1 MSCALIVSKS
11 KQGKEFFTGMIKSV
25 GILNTVSVSSG
36 SEALRILNTSDFD
49 IVVINTPLS
58 DEFGNELSITISKNY
73 NSGVLLVVKND
84 IADAVSSK
92 VEDYGVFVMEKPFNR
107 QFVYKSIKYIC
118 ISRKKYLGLQNE
130 NEKLKVKISEI
141 RLIDRA
147 KCILI
152 EYLNMSEAQAH
163 RHIEKQAM
171 DLRITKKEVAESILK
186 TYEM

>member
-1 MSCALIVSKS
+1 MSCALIVSTSEKGKS
-11 KQGKEFFTGMIKSV
+11 FFTDLIKTV
-25 GILNTVSVSSG
+25 GISDIVTVSNG
-36 SEALRILNTSDFD
+36 SEARRIINRTQFD
-49 IVVINTPLS
+49 LVVINAPLS
-58 DEFGNELSITISKNY
+58 DEFGHELSILIGKSY

-84 IADAVSSK
+84 IADAISSK
-92 VEDYGVFVMEKPFNR
+92 VENYGVFVIEKPLNR

-118 ISRKKYLGLQNE
+118 VARQKYLGLQNE
-130 NEKLKVKISEI
+130 NERLKMKISEI

-152 EYLNMSEAQAH
+152 QYLNMSEPQAH

-171 DLRITKKEVAESILK
+171 DLRVTKKEIAENILK